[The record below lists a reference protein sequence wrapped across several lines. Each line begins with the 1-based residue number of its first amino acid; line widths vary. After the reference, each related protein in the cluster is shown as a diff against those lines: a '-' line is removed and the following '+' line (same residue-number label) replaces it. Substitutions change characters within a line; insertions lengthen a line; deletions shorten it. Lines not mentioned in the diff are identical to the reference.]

1 MPSAIS
7 KARWRCC
14 AKLACSDLSLSSTR
28 QIGTGA
34 PKPRPP
40 IWLVLPALLV
50 GAGTCLPAIYLLLRA
65 FDADL
70 GELSQIVFRQR
81 NLQLLFNTLQLVGI
95 VLLLDTLVALPMAWL
110 VTRTN
115 LRGRRVMTFL
125 MALPLAVPG
134 YVMAYSLMG
143 LSGYYGFAR
152 HWFGLALPPING
164 LLGASLA
171 LSLYTFSYLFLA
183 LRAAFLGMDPALE
196 ETAQSLGQS
205 RGTVL
210 RRVILPQL
218 WPALVSGWVVVALY
232 VIGDFGAIALMR
244 YEVFSYAIFTQYSGA
259 FDRTYA
265 AWLSLMLLA
274 LTGAILLVQHRIT
287 RNRRFARIG
296 LGTMRLVRPL
306 PLGRWQM
313 LAWGFV
319 VLIALLSSG
328 LPLLVLGHWMR
339 LGLPDMNWLQLGQTA
354 LGTFLTAAPAAMLTI
369 ALALPVVVLSL
380 RYPGRLALIVDR
392 LAYLGYA
399 TPALAFALALV
410 FFTLQTAPI
419 LYQSF
424 AVLIFAY
431 VMSLLALAF
440 GPIRLALLQVGTR
453 QEDAART
460 LGAGP
465 FAAFA
470 RVVLPRLR
478 APMVASGL
486 LVFIM
491 VVKELPMTYMLA
503 PIGYG
508 TLATN
513 VLARTSEGM
522 LQQAAP
528 YALSIIVFSAFFVGL
543 ILKYEGQGHRSLIP
557 AKRP

>member
-1 MPSAIS
+1 M
-7 KARWRCC
+7 
-14 AKLACSDLSLSSTR
+14 
-28 QIGTGA
+28 
-34 PKPRPP
+34 
-40 IWLVLPALLV
+40 LPALLV
-50 GAGTCLPAIYLLLRA
+50 GLGTCLPALYLLVRA
-65 FDADL
+65 FDADIA
-70 GELSQIVFRQR
+70 ELAQVVFRQR
-81 NLQLLFNTLQLVGI
+81 NAQLLLNTLQLVGV
-95 VLLLDTLVALPMAWL
+95 VLALDTLVALPLAWL

-115 LRGRRVMTFL
+115 MRGRGVVTFL

-134 YVMAYSLMG
+134 YVMAYALIG
-143 LSGYYGFAR
+143 LTGYYGFAK
-152 HWFGLALPPING
+152 HWFGISLPPING

-171 LSLYTFSYLFLA
+171 LSLYTFSYLFLS
-183 LRAAFLGMDPALE
+183 LRSAFLGMDPALE

-205 RGTVL
+205 RWNVL

-218 WPALVSGWVVVALY
+218 WPALVGGWVVVSLY

-265 AWLSLMLLA
+265 AWLSLMLLG
-274 LTGAILLVQHRIT
+274 LTGAILFAQHRFT
-287 RNRRFARIG
+287 RNRRFARVG
-296 LGTMRLVRPL
+296 LGTMRLPRPVL
-306 PLGRWQM
+306 LGRWQVV
-313 LAWGFV
+313 AWGFAGLV
-319 VLIALLSSG
+319 TLLSSG
-328 LPLLVLGHWMR
+328 LPVLVLGHWMR

-354 LGTFLTAAPAAMLTI
+354 VGTFLTAAPAAVLTI

-380 RYPGRLALIVDR
+380 RFPGRLPVVVDR

-410 FFTLQTAPI
+410 FFTLRTAPF

-440 GPIRLALLQVGTR
+440 GPIRLALLQIGTR

-460 LGAGP
+460 LGATG
-465 FAAFA
+465 FAAFR

-478 APMVASGL
+478 APLVAGGL

-503 PIGYG
+503 PVGYG

-513 VLARTSEGM
+513 VFSRTSEGM
-522 LQQAAP
+522 LQEAAP
-528 YALSIIVFSAFFVGL
+528 YALSIIVFSGFFVGL
-543 ILKYEGQGHRSLIP
+543 ILKYEGQGRGSLAA